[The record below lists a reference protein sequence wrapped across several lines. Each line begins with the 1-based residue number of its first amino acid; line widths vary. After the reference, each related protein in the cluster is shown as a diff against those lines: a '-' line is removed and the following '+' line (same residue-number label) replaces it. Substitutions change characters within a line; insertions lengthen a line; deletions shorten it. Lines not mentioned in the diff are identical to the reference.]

1 MSQIF
6 VSHSREDKDGTD
18 FINRAFASTK
28 VEAKYEE
35 IEAILQGQR
44 TAAQIGRDILQSN
57 ALFVLLGKEIEKLR
71 HTRDWVAWESGV
83 AAGAAFQANKDIW
96 VFEPLEESSQLSV
109 VIPHLRHH
117 VCFEMTDPWLAY
129 IRAIVSSYDDSHFL
143 PAALA
148 GAGIGAGIAS
158 ARGAVVGGIA
168 ALILAANKQSRP
180 TGLPI
185 QCPNCHSNYS
195 IHRDPARHMMRCPVC
210 NSRLLIQF
218 PALPQF

>member
-6 VSHSREDKDGTD
+6 VSHSRADKDGID

-35 IEAILQGQR
+35 VEAILHGR
-44 TAAQIGRDILQSN
+44 RSAAEISRDIVQSN
-57 ALFVLLGKEIEKLR
+57 ALFVLLGKETEELR

-83 AAGAAFQANKDIW
+83 ATGAAFQANKDVW
-96 VFEPLEESSQLSV
+96 VFEPLDESAQLSV

-117 VCFEMTDPWLAY
+117 VCFEITDPWLAY
-129 IRAIVSSYDDSHFL
+129 IRSIVSSYDDSHVL

-148 GAGIGAGIAS
+148 GAGIGAGLGS
-158 ARGAVVGGIA
+158 APGAVVGGIA

-180 TGLPI
+180 IGLPV
-185 QCPNCHSNYS
+185 QCPKCHSNYN
-195 IHRDPARHMMRCPVC
+195 IHRDPARNIMRCPVC
-210 NSRLLIQF
+210 NARLQIQF
-218 PALPQF
+218 PVSR